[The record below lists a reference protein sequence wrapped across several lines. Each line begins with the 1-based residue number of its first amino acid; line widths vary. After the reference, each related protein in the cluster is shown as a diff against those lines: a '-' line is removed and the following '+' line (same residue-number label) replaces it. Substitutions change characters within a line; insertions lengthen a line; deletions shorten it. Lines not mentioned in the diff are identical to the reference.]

1 MIVGIVQVEIF
12 LYEVNS
18 LKEKRHIVKSLIERL
33 KSRFN
38 ISIAETSDLDIW
50 NKGVIG
56 FSVVGNSSY
65 FVDSNISR
73 VLNFIDNDGRLEIIN
88 QSIEII

>member
-56 FSVVGNSSY
+56 FSVVGNSSD
-65 FVDSNISR
+65 FVASNISR